1 MRPGLFL
8 PILIFLFISGHAFGD
23 TDEPIQMDEIG
34 CAHLSDLNEE
44 EFSFLLAWLDGYFN
58 HMHGTAVLSDQSLA
72 NLGQMI
78 QVGCT
83 ATPEG
88 IIIDLLNERTRLDA
102 LGQHP

>member
-8 PILIFLFISGHAFGD
+8 PILIFLFIGGHAFGY

-78 QVGCT
+78 QDGCT

-88 IIIDLLNERTRLDA
+88 NMIDLLNERTRLDA